1 MNVAV
6 VGIVGASLAGFL
18 VGCGGASPQV
28 VTGPPAQQEVVDIEE
43 MHITARR
50 GANGEYEFD
59 ATDAETLFD
68 QATQLLNAEHCDRA
82 VVLYDRLVREFAAST
97 YVSPSLYNAGLCL
110 DRMHQLEPAAQ
121 HFRDLIANVPT
132 SEDVKHAHFML
143 SNLLIRL
150 EGWEEALTVVEHL
163 LARED
168 LSSEERVEALARK
181 AQAQFGG
188 GHVEEADR
196 DARTCLAYFHT
207 RTEDDPVRDD
217 FFVAAANFVLAEV
230 IRIRASE
237 IVLPEADPDTQR
249 AALERRARLLL
260 NAQTE
265 YFNTVRLGNPTWAS
279 ASGYR
284 IGQMYDEFWQLIV
297 NAPTPPNHTLTGENL
312 ALFGREYHRRLR
324 EMVRPLLTHAIRYWE
339 LTLMMVERSG
349 VHTEWDDHARADLER
364 VRASLLAETPGAPTA
379 PSSALP
385 PPNAATT
392 QAPHDAAPASA
403 PSDADAG
410 TPSTTPSAVNPS
422 TTPAPANR

>member
-1 MNVAV
+1 MSTARIITAFVLLSTLL
-6 VGIVGASLAGFL
+6 GA
-18 VGCGGASPQV
+18 CGGAQAAV
-28 VTGPPAQQEVVDIEE
+28 QTGPPRQEVVDIEE

-59 ATDAETLFD
+59 ATDAETLFQ
-68 QATQLLNAEHCDRA
+68 QATDLLNQEHCDRA
-82 VVLYDRLVREFAAST
+82 VVLYDRLVREFASSSFI
-97 YVSPSLYNAGLCL
+97 SPALYNAGLCL

-121 HFRDLIANVPT
+121 HFRDLIASVPD

-150 EGWEEALTVVEHL
+150 EAWEEALTVVDRL

-168 LSSEERVEALARK
+168 LSAEERVEGLARK

-196 DARTCLAYFHT
+196 DARICLAYFHT

-230 IRIRASE
+230 IRMHASE

-249 AALERRARLLL
+249 IALERRARLLL

-265 YFNTVRLGNPTWAS
+265 YFNTVRLGNPHWAS

-284 IGQMYDEFWQLIV
+284 IGQMYDEFWTLIV
-297 NAPTPPNHTLTGENL
+297 NAPTPPNRELTGENL
-312 ALFGREYHRRLR
+312 ALFAREYHRRLR

-349 VHTEWDDHARADLER
+349 VHTEWDDRARADLER
-364 VRASLLAETPGAPTA
+364 VRASLLAEAPGAPTA
-379 PSSALP
+379 PSSAAP
-385 PPNAATT
+385 PPNAATS
-392 QAPHDAAPASA
+392 QAPHDAPPAAAP
-403 PSDADAG
+403 
-410 TPSTTPSAVNPS
+410 
-422 TTPAPANR
+422 